1 MQALFVALVTG
12 ADGRWHPG
20 IGDPTVMGWV
30 TVVAYALA
38 TYFGFMA
45 LRASRLGAQK
55 LTAIAPD
62 EAHNQRRL
70 SQLWSLVTLAML
82 LLGINKQLDLQSLFT
97 EVMRDMAH
105 AQGWYNERRTLQ
117 VAFIL
122 VIGVLGL
129 VSTVALAFV
138 MRKVVMRVPGA
149 IAGLGL
155 IVSFVVIR
163 AASFHNVDILLSKG
177 GYLKLNWVF
186 ELGGISL
193 IIVSAYRSGAVI
205 RGATG

>member
-1 MQALFVALVTG
+1 M
-12 ADGRWHPG
+12 
-20 IGDPTVMGWV
+20 
-30 TVVAYALA
+30 
-38 TYFGFMA
+38 
-45 LRASRLGAQK
+45 
-55 LTAIAPD
+55 
-62 EAHNQRRL
+62 
-70 SQLWSLVTLAML
+70 
-82 LLGINKQLDLQSLFT
+82 
-97 EVMRDMAH
+97 
-105 AQGWYNERRTLQ
+105 
-117 VAFIL
+117 AFIL

>member
-12 ADGRWHPG
+12 SDGRWHPG

-30 TVVAYALA
+30 TVAAYALA
-38 TYFGFMA
+38 SFFAFQA

-55 LTAIAPD
+55 LSAVAPE
-62 EAHNQRRL
+62 EANNQKRL
-70 SQLWSLVTLAML
+70 SQLWGLVTLAMV

-97 EVMRDMAH
+97 EIMRDMARS
-105 AQGWYNERRTLQ
+105 QGWYQERRKLQ
-117 VAFIL
+117 VLFIL
-122 VIGVLGL
+122 CVAGLGAMG
-129 VSTVALAFV
+129 TGALAYV
-138 MRKVVMRVPGA
+138 MRKVMWRVTGA
-149 IAGLGL
+149 IVGLGL

-163 AASFHNVDILLSKG
+163 AASFHNVDILLSSG
-177 GYLKLNWVF
+177 GPFRLNWVF

-193 IIVSAYRSGAVI
+193 IIFSAYRSGAVI

>member
-1 MQALFVALVTG
+1 MQLLFVALVTG
-12 ADGRWHPG
+12 PDGRWHPG

-38 TYFGFMA
+38 TYFSFVA
-45 LRASRLGAQK
+45 LRASRLGAHK
-55 LTAIAPD
+55 LAAIAPE
-62 EAHNQRRL
+62 EAQNQQRL

-97 EVMRDMAH
+97 QVMRDMAH
-105 AQGWYNERRTLQ
+105 AQGWYNDRRTLQ
-117 VAFIL
+117 VAFIF
-122 VIGVLGL
+122 VIMAVGAVGTVVL
-129 VSTVALAFV
+129 AYV
-138 MRKVVMRVPGA
+138 MRKVALRVPGA

-193 IIVSAYRSGAVI
+193 IIASAYRSGAVI